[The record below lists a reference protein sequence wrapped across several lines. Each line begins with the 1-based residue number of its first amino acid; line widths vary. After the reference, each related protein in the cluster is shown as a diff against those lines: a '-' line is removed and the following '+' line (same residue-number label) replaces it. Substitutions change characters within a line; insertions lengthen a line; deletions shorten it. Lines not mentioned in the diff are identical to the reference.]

1 MRSSYAYRR
10 TRTQHCVSAFR
21 HRDRKKALTYSMH
34 KVRCYCSGRPFRE
47 LEGFF
52 WRSTRCLVKSSELQ
66 PHCKCKT
73 CVLNSSVYRQVG
85 SQWSWFKQTS
95 ARAWFTSLQSKSFI
109 TKFMAEGI
117 SIHDSSTQEVKPTSV
132 AFEELFISRPP
143 GCSLSSWEGSR
154 VRTW

>member
-1 MRSSYAYRR
+1 ML
-10 TRTQHCVSAFR
+10 V
-21 HRDRKKALTYSMH
+21 KKSTHLHMHH

-52 WRSTRCLVKSSELQ
+52 WRSTRCLVKSSALQ

-95 ARAWFTSLQSKSFI
+95 ARAWFTSLQLAQSESFI

-117 SIHDSSTQEVKPTSV
+117 SIHDPNAQEVKPTSV
-132 AFEELFISRPP
+132 TFEGPFISRPP
-143 GCSLSSWEGSR
+143 GCSLPSLEEVAVCWPDRFLEGSMLN
-154 VRTW
+154 WA